1 MVSASG
7 KSGLV
12 NFINQFPNLCLCR
25 FAQFS
30 EEEDEER
37 TTVDGEGGSPLGND
51 HTHSNHDGRIQIV
64 GMSATA
70 PDVGR
75 LASWLRAALY
85 RTDWRPV
92 PLQHFVTVRSGT
104 FKRGLVLLICI
115 L

>member
-1 MVSASG
+1 M
-7 KSGLV
+7 V

-51 HTHSNHDGRIQIV
+51 HTHSTHDGKIQIV